1 MEVPRRQFGW
11 RLVLAAIVVF
21 VFWYVFLQP
30 EAEELDASEKAALLQ
45 LARQQLVATAAG
57 EELLDIDE
65 SSLPDRLLLADSAFV
80 TLTLDGE
87 LRGCMIDAF
96 EPHEPLYH
104 NVLRNTALAARE
116 DERFAP
122 VSPEEVE
129 HIRIAIS
136 VLTPPKKLAFDG
148 PEELVAA
155 LEPGVDGVILTLNEA
170 TSTYLPE
177 VWETFPDPSVFLSR
191 LSEKAGLPADRWRE
205 VPFPT
210 VQTYHVLRF
219 AES

>member
-57 EELLDIDE
+57 EEMLDVDE

-96 EPHEPLYH
+96 EPHEPLYR

-122 VSPEEVE
+122 VSPEELA

-136 VLTPPKKLAFDG
+136 VLTPPKKLAFDD

-155 LEPGVDGVILTLNEA
+155 LEPGVDGVILTLDEA

-191 LSEKAGLPADRWRE
+191 LSEKAGLGADRWRE
-205 VPFPT
+205 VPFPM
-210 VQTYHVLRF
+210 VQTYHVLQF